1 MFPPITVEQLVKVTE
16 KIKSLSEK
24 FKISE
29 EQANKLKSVFK
40 GVFSI
45 LGIGVTI
52 IKKCRISNSTI
63 V

>member
-1 MFPPITVEQLVKVTE
+1 MTE

-29 EQANKLKSVFK
+29 EQANKLKSVIK

-52 IKKCRISNSTI
+52 IKNVVSAI